1 MFWFIVYFGLYF
13 RIFSRWIFSKPFL
26 IGLKIMHYFH
36 LHHNQSCPSSLK
48 KYCNTRTFPYNYKPQ
63 IFNKLYLLVSKLPFF
78 IFGPTAAF
86 VLYLYPNKKCHPS
99 FVSDRSTDSKK
110 ARDSSFLHSRLPL
123 DTFLGS
129 IDTLYKKMAIHCLPV
144 RTDETGF

>member
-1 MFWFIVYFGLYF
+1 
-13 RIFSRWIFSKPFL
+13 
-26 IGLKIMHYFH
+26 MHYFH

-99 FVSDRSTDSKK
+99 FVSDRQTRKKPGTAAFCILAFHLIHFSAALTRYIKKWLSTVY
-110 ARDSSFLHSRLPL
+110 LYVPTRLDFKQP
-123 DTFLGS
+123 
-129 IDTLYKKMAIHCLPV
+129 
-144 RTDETGF
+144 